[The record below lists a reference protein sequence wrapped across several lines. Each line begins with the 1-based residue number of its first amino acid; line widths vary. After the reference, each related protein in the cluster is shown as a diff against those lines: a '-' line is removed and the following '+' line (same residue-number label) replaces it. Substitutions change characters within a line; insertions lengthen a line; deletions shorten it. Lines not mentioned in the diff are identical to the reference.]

1 MSRLQDYMK
10 NNRKVGC
17 FGIKYLD
24 DRLRGIL
31 KGDLILIGARSGAG
45 KSTIAELIAT
55 TNSQKGVKVTLLS
68 LENFKDDNFV
78 QKAYYKY
85 KSISGDWELS
95 QRDFASG
102 DFRIN
107 QYALNTAENYAEN
120 LFKNIHIIN
129 RQKFTYGVEQL
140 KNSII
145 DAVENQGSELIIIDH
160 IDYLDHEANQSENEH
175 MTCLMREIRDAQYAF
190 KVPVVAISHLRK
202 TPFSK
207 GDVIIPS
214 LDEFIGSSNKVKE
227 ATCIIMLA
235 PDDESNMQ
243 CNASVKSTWCCIR
256 KLRMGGI
263 DNKAAKIYFDVRQGQ
278 YMDTYHVYSVNYSGT
293 KIL

>member
-1 MSRLQDYMK
+1 MSKIENYWKDNK
-10 NNRKVGC
+10 KVGY

-24 DRLRGIL
+24 DKLRGIL

-55 TNSQKGVKVTLLS
+55 ENSKRGIKVTLLS

-85 KSISGDWELS
+85 KSVSGDWELS

-102 DFRIN
+102 DFN
-107 QYALNTAENYAEN
+107 PNKYALEEAEKYAESQY
-120 LFKNIHIIN
+120 KNINIIN
-129 RQKFTYGVEQL
+129 RQHFTFGIESL
-140 KNSII
+140 KNEII
-145 DAVENQGSELIIIDH
+145 KAVEKNESELIIIDH
-160 IDYLDHEANQSENEH
+160 IDYLDKEPNKTDNEH

-190 KVPVVAISHLRK
+190 KVPVIAISHLRK
-202 TPFSK
+202 SNSK
-207 GDVIIPS
+207 DDIKVPC

-227 ATCIIMLA
+227 ATCVIMLA

-243 CNASVKSTWCCIR
+243 VDSNIKYTWCCIR
-256 KLRMGGI
+256 KLRQGGI
-263 DNKAAKIYFDVRQGQ
+263 DNTAARIYFDIRKGK
-278 YMDTYHVYSVNYSGT
+278 YLENYNIYHINYSGT